1 MALFFLVNDLKIK
14 LITSIPAHN
23 ALKLRRKSPTR
34 MKSTLVFALM
44 LLCLAGAGSARAQ
57 KMKIGDPT
65 KNDGKVEWIPM
76 QIEAGDV
83 PYGVPV
89 ERFYEVKNV
98 STENLIL
105 LNVKSGCH
113 CTVVDWTKEPI
124 PPGESGT
131 IRITY
136 DALKEGEF
144 YKIIAIT
151 TNFDPEMSIALAM
164 VGKVL
169 PKPADGQ

>member
-1 MALFFLVNDLKIK
+1 MMMKHTFTLAICLFML
-14 LITSIPAHN
+14 AAN
-23 ALKLRRKSPTR
+23 A
-34 MKSTLVFALM
+34 
-44 LLCLAGAGSARAQ
+44 SAQ
-57 KMKIGDPT
+57 GMKIGDPT
-65 KNDGKVEWIPM
+65 KNEGKVEWKPM

-89 ERFYEVKNV
+89 ERFYEVKNI
-98 STENLIL
+98 SNENLII

-113 CTVVDWTKEPI
+113 CTVVDWTKDPI
-124 PPGESGT
+124 PPGQSGK
-131 IRITY
+131 IKITY

-151 TNFDPEMSIALAM
+151 TNFDPEVSIALSM

-169 PKPADGQ
+169 PKPAPADGQ